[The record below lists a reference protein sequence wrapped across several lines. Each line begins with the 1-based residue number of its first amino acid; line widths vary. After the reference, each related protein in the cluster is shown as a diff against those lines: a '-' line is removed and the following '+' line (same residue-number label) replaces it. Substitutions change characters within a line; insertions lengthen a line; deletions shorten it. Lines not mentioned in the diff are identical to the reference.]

1 MTQPLLSSI
10 PPRRQSLPTRPAIAA
25 LIAIGL
31 AGCAVGTDY
40 VKSPATTHAGWVA
53 PLPHGGKSASLVN
66 WWAQWDDP
74 VLLELIDNAQRENT
88 TVAQAAARIAQSRAS
103 YRSITSALFPS
114 FTANADD
121 TRSKSGQAG
130 QALQGGQIIAGGT
143 NPQSDNNAVQRSRNL
158 SLDAAWEL
166 DVVGGARRGREAAQ
180 ARADAR
186 DADWHEARVSIAAE
200 VAGQYVNLRT
210 CEVLTAGYEID
221 AKSRAE
227 TARLT
232 TLKSNA
238 GFEAPANAQLTSA
251 SAAEANARLIQ
262 QRAEC
267 DITIKLLAELTATS
281 EPLLRQILQKRSGVV
296 PQPASFAINSV
307 PAEAI
312 SQRPDVAG
320 AERELAA
327 TLADVG
333 VAIADR
339 FPRITLS
346 GSIGYSEF
354 SGAGA
359 GRSWRYGPVI
369 SLPIFDAG
377 RRAANVDI
385 ARAKYDEVLA
395 SYKGKTLR
403 AVREVEESL
412 VRLDSAAKR
421 QGDTQ
426 TALKGYQ
433 QFLRAAEA
441 RVKVGAGSLPELE
454 EARRAVVMA
463 QGAEVGVVRERLTA
477 WISLYKAVGG
487 GWKS

>member
-1 MTQPLLSSI
+1 MKQFVLPSALSI
-10 PPRRQSLPTRPAIAA
+10 NIRKRMRAPIAVLMA
-25 LIAIGL
+25 ATL
-31 AGCAVGTDY
+31 AGCAVGPGY
-40 VKSPATTHAGWVA
+40 VKSSATTHAAWVA

-66 WWAQWDDP
+66 WWAQWNDP
-74 VLLELIDNAQRENT
+74 VLLELIDNAQRENA

-121 TRSKSGQAG
+121 TRSKGG
-130 QALQGGQIIAGGT
+130 QGGQFSAGG
-143 NPQSDNNAVQRSRNL
+143 NGQADNNSVQRSGNL

-180 ARADAR
+180 ARVDAR

-200 VAGQYVNLRT
+200 VAAQYVNLRT
-210 CEVLTAGYEID
+210 CEVLTVGYEID

-232 TLKSNA
+232 NLKSTA
-238 GFEAPANAQLTSA
+238 GFEAPANAQLTNA

-262 QRAEC
+262 QRADC
-267 DITIKLLAELTATS
+267 DVTVKLLAELTATS
-281 EPLLRQILQKRSGVV
+281 EPLLRQILQARRGVV

-327 TLADVG
+327 TMADIG

-346 GSIGYSEF
+346 GSIGYSDF
-354 SGAGA
+354 SGLAGSA
-359 GRSWRYGPVI
+359 GRSWRYGPAI

-377 RRAANVDI
+377 RRAANVDV
-385 ARAKYDEVLA
+385 ARARYDEVLA

-463 QGAEVGVVRERLTA
+463 QGVEVGVVRERLTA
-477 WISLYKAVGG
+477 WINLYKAVGG

>member
-1 MTQPLLSSI
+1 MK
-10 PPRRQSLPTRPAIAA
+10 RFSLPPARSSRVSMRMVATIAVLVA
-25 LIAIGL
+25 TML
-31 AGCAVGTDY
+31 AGCAVGPDY
-40 VKSPATTHAGWVA
+40 VRSPATAHAAWIA
-53 PLPHGGKSASLVN
+53 PLPHDGKSTSLVN

-103 YRSITSALFPS
+103 YRSITSALLPS
-114 FTANADD
+114 FNANAND
-121 TRSKSGQAG
+121 TRSKGGQSLQAG
-130 QALQGGQIIAGGT
+130 QFSGGGNVQADSNT
-143 NPQSDNNAVQRSRNL
+143 VQRTRNL

-180 ARADAR
+180 ARVDAR

-200 VAGQYVNLRT
+200 VAAQYVNLRT
-210 CEVLTAGYEID
+210 CEVLTVGYEID

-232 TLKSNA
+232 NLKSTA
-238 GFEAPANAQLTSA
+238 GFEAPANAQLTNA

-267 DITIKLLAELTATS
+267 DVTVKLLAELTATS
-281 EPLLRQILQKRSGVV
+281 EPLLRQILQARRGVV

-346 GSIGYSEF
+346 GSIGYSDF
-354 SGAGA
+354 SGVAGSA
-359 GRSWRYGPVI
+359 GRSWRYGPAI

-377 RRAANVDI
+377 RRAANVDV
-385 ARAKYDEVLA
+385 ARARYDEVLA

-426 TALKGYQ
+426 IALQGYQ

-441 RVKVGAGSLPELE
+441 RVMVGAGSLPELE